1 MYTRPTVKGLPTK
14 KTSKIIYYKRSC
26 KTCIYCPCFSGFENM
41 KTDFAVAGC
50 MDYINKNKR

>member
-1 MYTRPTVKGLPTK
+1 MRNRSDIKGLPTK
-14 KTSKIIYYKRSC
+14 NTSKIIYYNRSC
-26 KTCIYCPCFSGFENM
+26 KSCVHNPCFPGFENM